1 MQIHAL
7 WWPLGK
13 LKVSVGKQP
22 STPLMHDVHKHF
34 ANEMWLQLL
43 VSNNEAEFFWFFKDL
58 YFSVFL
64 CLERL
69 LLLVS

>member
-13 LKVSVGKQP
+13 LKVSVGKPP

-34 ANEMWLQLL
+34 ANEMWSQLL
-43 VSNNEAEFFWFFKDL
+43 VSLMVPNEAKKHNKGGHAL
-58 YFSVFL
+58 RQS
-64 CLERL
+64 
-69 LLLVS
+69 